1 MVTDFSEEHSVFV
14 FKVRKY
20 LENEERMFITQLNI

>member
-1 MVTDFSEEHSVFV
+1 MVTDFSEEYSVFV

-20 LENEERMFITQLNI
+20 LENEERMFITHLNI